1 MQQASQSYFHPS
13 MLEDPWARL
22 ERQRGNAS
30 FASSIGDAGNA
41 GNAAGEKAEKQL
53 SDSMI
58 PQASS
63 SLSTTP
69 RASIATL
76 PHTSE

>member
-1 MQQASQSYFHPS
+1 

-22 ERQRGNAS
+22 ERQRANAS
-30 FASSIGDAGNA
+30 FASSIGDA

-58 PQASS
+58 PQV
-63 SLSTTP
+63 P
-69 RASIATL
+69 PVGRTL
-76 PHTSE
+76 ESPHCPF